1 MVRFQAMAKALV
13 LGATGHIGAH
23 VVRAL
28 LACGHEVRA
37 AYRSEKY
44 LSVLDGL
51 PVERVR
57 VDLDR
62 PEELREALRGCSW
75 VFHAAG
81 YYPSNLPSREAG
93 AGGSAATRLGAEEA
107 IRTGIESARRD
118 LEEIR
123 RAGPGRVVFTSSAA
137 TIRAGAGKMA
147 TEADSEPW
155 PLTHWRHPYAAV
167 KIAMEQEVLRAAA
180 DGLAVGIVNPSL
192 CIGEYDAHAFSGRS
206 VLAFAK
212 YRLGW
217 YTETSF
223 NVVYTGDVGV
233 GHIRAAEA
241 GRVGERYL
249 LAGQNVSLKEFGS
262 LACQELGL
270 PPPRWKI
277 PPAAATLAA
286 CGVEL
291 FAAVTGRE
299 PLFTRQ
305 EARRIRGGYLLDA
318 YKAVRELGMPQT
330 PPAEAIRRAVQWF
343 RQQGYL
349 KESP

>member
-1 MVRFQAMAKALV
+1 MVRFQAMASALV

-28 LACGHEVRA
+28 LARGHAVRA

-44 LSVLDGL
+44 LPVLDGL
-51 PVERVR
+51 PVERAK
-57 VDLDR
+57 VDLDH

-81 YYPSNLPSREAG
+81 YYPSNRPSRA
-93 AGGSAATRLGAEEA
+93 EA
-107 IRTGIESARRD
+107 IRTGIESSRRD

-123 RAGPGRVVFTSSAA
+123 RAGPERVVFTSSAA

-155 PLTHWRHPYAAV
+155 PLTHWRHPYAAA
-167 KIAMEQEVLRAAA
+167 KIAMEQEVLRAAGA
-180 DGLAVGIVNPSL
+180 GLPVVIVNPSL
-192 CIGEYDAHAFSGRS
+192 CIGEYDARAFSGRS

-233 GHIRAAEA
+233 GHVRAAEA

-249 LAGQNVSLKEFGS
+249 LAGQNVSLKEFGA
-262 LACQELGL
+262 LACRELGL
-270 PPPRWKI
+270 SPPRWKI
-277 PPAAATLAA
+277 PTVGAYLAA

-299 PLFTRQ
+299 PLFTRE
-305 EARRIRGGYLLDA
+305 EARRIRGGYLLDGS
-318 YKAVRELGMPQT
+318 KAVRELGMPQT
-330 PPAEAIRRAVQWF
+330 PPAEAVRRAVQWF
-343 RQQGYL
+343 RQQGHL
-349 KESP
+349 KENP

>member
-28 LACGHEVRA
+28 LARGHAVRA

-51 PVERVR
+51 PVERVQ

-62 PEELREALRGCSW
+62 PGELREALRGCPW
-75 VFHAAG
+75 VFHSAG
-81 YYPSNLPSREAG
+81 YYPSNRLSR
-93 AGGSAATRLGAEEA
+93 EEA
-107 IRTGIESARRD
+107 IRAGIESARRD

-123 RAGPGRVVFTSSAA
+123 RAGPERMIFTSSAA

-155 PLTHWRHPYAAV
+155 PLTHWRHQYAAV
-167 KIAMEQEVLRAAA
+167 KIAMEQEALRAAA
-180 DGLAVGIVNPSL
+180 DGLAVVIVNPSL
-192 CIGEYDAHAFSGRS
+192 CIGEYDARAFSGRS

-212 YRLGW
+212 YRPRW
-217 YTETSF
+217 YTKASF

-233 GHIRAAEA
+233 GHVRAAKA

-249 LAGQNVSLKEFGS
+249 LAGQNVNLKEFGS
-262 LACQELGL
+262 LACRELGL

-277 PPAAATLAA
+277 PSAAATLAA
-286 CGVEL
+286 CGE
-291 FAAVTGRE
+291 
-299 PLFTRQ
+299 
-305 EARRIRGGYLLDA
+305 EARRVRGGYRL
-318 YKAVRELGMPQT
+318 EGF
-330 PPAEAIRRAVQWF
+330 I
-343 RQQGYL
+343 
-349 KESP
+349 

>member
-1 MVRFQAMAKALV
+1 MAKALV
-13 LGATGHIGAH
+13 LGAAGHIGAH

-28 LACGHEVRA
+28 LARGHEVRA

-44 LSVLDGL
+44 LPVLDGL
-51 PVERVR
+51 PVERVK

-62 PEELREALRGCSW
+62 PEELRVALRGCSW

-81 YYPSNLPSREAG
+81 YYPSNRPSREAG

-123 RAGPGRVVFTSSAA
+123 RAGPERVVFTSSAA
-137 TIRAGAGKMA
+137 TFI
-147 TEADSEPW
+147 ESSS
-155 PLTHWRHPYAAV
+155 LYAAV
-167 KIAMEQEVLRAAA
+167 KIAMEQEVLQAAA
-180 DGLAVGIVNPSL
+180 DGLAVVIVNPSL
-192 CIGEYDAHAFSGRS
+192 CIGEYDAHAFSGRA

-212 YRLGW
+212 YRLRW
-217 YTETSF
+217 YTDTSF

-233 GHIRAAEA
+233 GHVCAAEA

-249 LAGQNVSLKEFGS
+249 LAGQNVSLKEFGT
-262 LACQELGL
+262 LACRELGL

-277 PPAAATLAA
+277 PPAAAYLAA

-305 EARRIRGGYLLDA
+305 EALRIRGGYLLDGS
-318 YKAVRELGMPQT
+318 KAVRELGMPQT

-343 RQQGYL
+343 KQQGHL

>member
-1 MVRFQAMAKALV
+1 MTKAMV

-28 LACGHEVRA
+28 LGRGHEVRA

-44 LSVLDGL
+44 LSVLEGL
-51 PVERVR
+51 PVERVK
-57 VDLDR
+57 VNLDR

-81 YYPSNLPSREAG
+81 YYPSNRPSRA
-93 AGGSAATRLGAEEA
+93 EA
-107 IRTGIESARRD
+107 IRAGIESARRD

-123 RAGPGRVVFTSSAA
+123 RAGPERVVFTSSAA
-137 TIRAGAGKMA
+137 TFIESNSIY
-147 TEADSEPW
+147 T
-155 PLTHWRHPYAAV
+155 AV
-167 KIAMEQEVLRAAA
+167 KIAMEQEALRAAGA
-180 DGLAVGIVNPSL
+180 GLPVVIVNPSL

-217 YTETSF
+217 YTSTSF

-233 GHIRAAEA
+233 GHVRAAEA

-249 LAGQNVSLKEFGS
+249 LAGQNISLKEFGT
-262 LACQELGL
+262 LACRELGL

-277 PPAAATLAA
+277 PLAAVYLAA

-299 PLFTRQ
+299 PLFTRE
-305 EARRIRGGYLLDA
+305 EARRIRVGYRLDGS
-318 YKAVRELGMPQT
+318 KVVRELGTPQT
-330 PPAEAIRRAVQWF
+330 PPAEAIRRAVEWF
-343 RQQGYL
+343 KQQGYL

>member
-1 MVRFQAMAKALV
+1 MPGMAKALV

-28 LACGHEVRA
+28 LAGGHSVRA
-37 AYRSEKY
+37 AYRNEKY

-51 PVERVR
+51 PVERAK
-57 VDLDR
+57 VDLNR
-62 PEELREALRGCSW
+62 PEELREALRGCGW

-81 YYPSNLPSREAG
+81 FYPSNRQSR
-93 AGGSAATRLGAEEA
+93 EEA

-123 RAGPGRVVFTSSAA
+123 RAGPERVVFTSSAA
-137 TIRAGAGKMA
+137 TFIGF
-147 TEADSEPW
+147 SS
-155 PLTHWRHPYAAV
+155 LYAAV
-167 KIAMEQEVLRAAA
+167 KVAMEQEALRAAVA
-180 DGLAVGIVNPSL
+180 GLPVVIVNPSL

-206 VLAFAK
+206 VLAFSR
-212 YRLGW
+212 YRLRW

-233 GHIRAAEA
+233 GHVGAAER
-241 GRVGERYL
+241 GRPGERYL
-249 LAGQNVSLKEFGS
+249 LAGQNVSLKEFGT
-262 LACQELGL
+262 LACRELGL

-277 PPAAATLAA
+277 PYAGVYLAA

-299 PLFTRQ
+299 PIFTRQ
-305 EARRIRGGYLLDA
+305 EARRLRRGYRLDGSA
-318 YKAVRELGMPQT
+318 AVRELGFPQT

-343 RQQGYL
+343 RQQGLL
-349 KESP
+349 KEKRR

>member
-1 MVRFQAMAKALV
+1 MTKALV

-28 LACGHEVRA
+28 LARGHEVRA
-37 AYRSEKY
+37 AYRLEKY

-51 PVERVR
+51 PVERVK
-57 VDLDR
+57 VNLDC

-81 YYPSNLPSREAG
+81 YYPSNRPSRA
-93 AGGSAATRLGAEEA
+93 EA
-107 IRTGIESARRD
+107 IRTGIESVRRD

-123 RAGPGRVVFTSSAA
+123 RAGPERVVFTSSAA
-137 TIRAGAGKMA
+137 TF
-147 TEADSEPW
+147 TESSS
-155 PLTHWRHPYAAV
+155 LYAAV
-167 KIAMEQEVLRAAA
+167 KIGMEQEALRAAA
-180 DGLAVGIVNPSL
+180 DGLAVVIVNPSL

-212 YRLGW
+212 YRPRW
-217 YTETSF
+217 YTNTSF

-233 GHIRAAEA
+233 GHVRAAEA

-249 LAGQNVSLKEFGS
+249 LAGQNVSLKEFGT
-262 LACQELGL
+262 LACRELGL
-270 PPPRWKI
+270 PSPRWKI
-277 PPAAATLAA
+277 PSAAVFLAA

-299 PLFTRQ
+299 PLFTRE
-305 EARRIRGGYLLDA
+305 EARRIRGGYRLDGS
-318 YKAVRELGMPQT
+318 KAVRELGMPQT
-330 PPAEAIRRAVQWF
+330 PPAEAIRRAVGWF
-343 RQQGYL
+343 KQQGML
-349 KESP
+349 GERTR

>member
-1 MVRFQAMAKALV
+1 MVRFQTMAKALV

-28 LACGHEVRA
+28 LARGYAVRA

-44 LSVLDGL
+44 LSALDGL
-51 PVERVR
+51 PVERAK
-57 VDLDR
+57 VDLDH

-81 YYPSNLPSREAG
+81 FYPSNRQPR
-93 AGGSAATRLGAEEA
+93 EEA
-107 IRTGIESARRD
+107 IRTGIESVRRD

-123 RAGPGRVVFTSSAA
+123 RAGSERVVFTSSAA
-137 TIRAGAGKMA
+137 TFI
-147 TEADSEPW
+147 ESSS
-155 PLTHWRHPYAAV
+155 LYAAV
-167 KIAMEQEVLRAAA
+167 KIAMEQEALRAAGA
-180 DGLAVGIVNPSL
+180 GLPVVIVNPSL
-192 CIGEYDAHAFSGRS
+192 CIGEYDARVFSGRS

-212 YRLGW
+212 YRPRW

-233 GHIRAAEA
+233 GHVRAAEV

-262 LACQELGL
+262 LACRELGL

-277 PPAAATLAA
+277 PPAVAYLAA

-291 FAAVTGRE
+291 FSAVTGRE
-299 PLFTRQ
+299 PLFTRE
-305 EARRIRGGYLLDA
+305 EARRIRGGYRLDGG
-318 YKAVRELGMPQT
+318 AVRELGLPQT
-330 PPAEAIRRAVQWF
+330 PPAEAIRRAVAWF
-343 RQQGYL
+343 KQHGML
-349 KESP
+349 

>member
-1 MVRFQAMAKALV
+1 MVRFQAMTKALV

-28 LACGHEVRA
+28 LARGHAVRA
-37 AYRSEKY
+37 AYRSERY
-44 LSVLDGL
+44 LPVLDGL
-51 PVERVR
+51 PVERAK

-75 VFHAAG
+75 VFHVAG
-81 YYPSNLPSREAG
+81 YYPANHPSR
-93 AGGSAATRLGAEEA
+93 EEA
-107 IRTGIESARRD
+107 IRAGIESTRRD
-118 LEEIR
+118 MEEIR
-123 RAGPGRVVFTSSAA
+123 RAGPERVVFTSSAA

-155 PLTHWRHPYAAV
+155 PLTHWRHQYAAV
-167 KIAMEQEVLRAAA
+167 KIAMEQEALRAAGA
-180 DGLAVGIVNPSL
+180 GLPVVIVNPSL
-192 CIGEYDAHAFSGRS
+192 CIGEYDARAFSGRS

-212 YRLGW
+212 YRPRW

-233 GHIRAAEA
+233 GHVRAAEA

-262 LACQELGL
+262 LACRELGL

-277 PPAAATLAA
+277 PSAAAPLAA

-299 PLFTRQ
+299 PLFTRE
-305 EARRIRGGYLLDA
+305 EARRIRGGYLLDGS
-318 YKAVRELGMPQT
+318 KAVRELGMPQT
-330 PPAEAIRRAVQWF
+330 PPAEAIGRAVQWF
-343 RQQGYL
+343 RQQGHL